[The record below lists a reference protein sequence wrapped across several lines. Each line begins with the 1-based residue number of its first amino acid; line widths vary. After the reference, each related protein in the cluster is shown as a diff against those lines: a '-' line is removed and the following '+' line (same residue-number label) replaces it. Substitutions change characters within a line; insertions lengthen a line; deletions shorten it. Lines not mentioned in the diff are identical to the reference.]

1 MVPAE
6 ESVHEL
12 AGAILD
18 GSPIDWQLAD
28 SCAGETDRTLLEQLR
43 VLAAIADVHRRPL
56 EEDTGLREWGPL
68 RVLEPIGRG
77 AFGEVYRAWDT
88 RLDREVALKLL
99 PSTSLRRRNPSHD
112 HHRRRASPGSRAP
125 SQRRHDLRR

>member
-28 SCAGETDRTLLEQLR
+28 SGAGDTDRTLIEQLR
-43 VLAAIADVHRRPL
+43 VLAALADVHRRPL
-56 EEDTGLREWGPL
+56 EEGTALGSGVPFVFSSQSDEALS
-68 RVLEPIGRG
+68 
-77 AFGEVYRAWDT
+77 
-88 RLDREVALKLL
+88 DRCIA
-99 PSTSLRRRNPSHD
+99 PGT
-112 HHRRRASPGSRAP
+112 PGSTGKWP
-125 SQRRHDLRR
+125 